1 MENEFID
8 RAQLDE
14 QERIQ
19 AEKEAVKKEK
29 KKKEK
34 AKTKAV
40 KAKKPNAF
48 VQILNGDFLSK
59 EFVLGNLNFIF
70 FLMLLLILVIG
81 KGYYGKQLDNNVSKK
96 QDELDEITGEY
107 FEAKARLEENTQRS
121 LLIEKLENSGLKE
134 TVNPTKVIRIDKDK
148 IQE

>member
-1 MENEFID
+1 MDNEFLD

-14 QERIQ
+14 QDRIK
-19 AEKEAVKKEK
+19 AEQKAAKKEK

-34 AKTKAV
+34 AKVAAI

-48 VQILNGDFLSK
+48 VQILNGDFLTK

-81 KGYYGKQLDNNVSKK
+81 KGYYGKQLDSNVAKK
-96 QDELDEITGEY
+96 QLELDETTGEY
-107 FEAKARLEENTQRS
+107 FEAKARLEETTQRS
-121 LLIEKLENSGLKE
+121 ILIEKLENTGLKE
-134 TVNPTKVIRIDKDK
+134 TVNPTKVIRIEKEEK
-148 IQE
+148 